1 MDGFFANNPLGE
13 DPDDESM
20 LGDNA
25 MGVARGASFLM
36 GDDPN
41 KDSVKP
47 VASSPIGDAPMG
59 EKPKENPFG
68 DDPLGLLSGVNPLG
82 GNIKPDTSFGG
93 GTNVAKPSALGPN
106 PLGDDPLGLLSGIN
120 PLGGNIK
127 PDTSFGGGTTIG
139 RPSSLGPNPLGP
151 NPLGLNP
158 LGENPLGPDPLGLGA
173 KEEAA
178 PAPAPEP
185 IPVPEPA
192 PEPEE
197 PKEVPLGGII
207 SLEDDFG
214 DGVLG
219 GIISLSD
226 PSSFSSGVFSSG
238 SSFGSG
244 VISSGSSYDDEAAS
258 GESSGEASDGSSLGS
273 GVVSGSYSY
282 DDDDNSIQIPYG
294 DGTLDSTLEGS
305 SSYYNNGSSLADDD
319 DYKPLGENVND
330 DVFSLNYAGL
340 DSADDDPLGLM
351 SGGAP
356 VNNQMGDVP
365 TAPKINDAEGMDP
378 LRALLLAGG
387 NPFGDNAKKIAPDLS
402 FGKEALKPKHFEP
415 MKASGPRVQ
424 AENVR
429 VNKPLGDNP
438 FGKDIAPDISF
449 GKESLKLKKYVP
461 KKPFEETGTLA
472 NEMLAGSNQ
481 GDESEEQPLAVDGQ
495 EVYDFEGKAAENVS
509 ILEKDTREL
518 HFEEENML
526 GYNAMGV
533 DRSASF
539 LMGADPNEVVQ
550 KAVEDFTLGDAP
562 MGVAPKVAPEM
573 KAPAPQPQQQSP
585 VKVTPLGENAL
596 SANPLGENVKPDVS
610 FDDATTVA
618 SASGLGPNPLGPDP
632 LGLLAAENKKNEN
645 AFEEKTTVK
654 PAVSEPETKKS
665 WGENPLG
672 PNPLGLNPL
681 GMNIRPDTSFGGGAA
696 VRPVGSYGSDTL
708 IKPAQPAESETLIKP
723 ASSYGEETLIKPA
736 SPYGSDTLVKPA
748 AKPVNLYEDLEP
760 AKPAPV
766 SSFAAA
772 HSTTSSLYDDLDEP
786 NEEEE
791 EEEDS
796 DERFCPECGMP
807 MVGRDSFCNRCGKK
821 VEPVGKREY
830 ERMRAKKS
838 GGSTTSR
845 SSAGSSSRNTTGSG
859 FRGNTGGN
867 GGSYGG
873 NGGSYGGNGG
883 FGGYDDDEYGRAPIP
898 TSRVRQ
904 APEIPVKLIVLGAV
918 TAVMVIVAIVCTVL
932 AISASKKDAIT
943 VLRKDSVTNGHNV
956 TETITFFSTGNKIR
970 SIKEEMV
977 IDATGMSQDD
987 INFNKEHWDKTYAD
1001 IAKASFID
1009 YSVSQDGNE
1018 IVMHLTYNFLDNK
1031 DNITTMSE
1039 LGLFKL
1045 GGNKTEAGNGDYI
1058 ALKKTLKDLQK
1069 TGYVLQE
1076 NK

>member
-41 KDSVKP
+41 KDPVKP
-47 VASSPIGDAPMG
+47 TASSPIGDAPMG

-127 PDTSFGGGTTIG
+127 PDTSFGGGTTIA
-139 RPSSLGPNPLGP
+139 RTSSLGPNPLGP
-151 NPLGLNP
+151 NPLGL
-158 LGENPLGPDPLGLGA
+158 NPLGPDPLGLGA

-185 IPVPEPA
+185 EPEPVK
-192 PEPEE
+192 EE
-197 PKEVPLGGII
+197 PKEIPLGGII

-226 PSSFSSGVFSSG
+226 PTTFSSGIISSS

-244 VISSGSSYDDEAAS
+244 VISSGSSYDDEDVSSEPAS
-258 GESSGEASDGSSLGS
+258 EPSAGASLES
-273 GVVSGSYSY
+273 GVISNGYSY

-319 DYKPLGENVND
+319 DFKPLGENVND

-356 VNNQMGDVP
+356 DNKQLGDVP
-365 TAPKINDAEGMDP
+365 SAPKNDGSEGMDP

-387 NPFGDNAKKIAPDLS
+387 NPFGDNAKNIAPDLS

-438 FGKDIAPDISF
+438 FGKDIAPDFSF
-449 GKESLKLKKYVP
+449 GKEALKLKRYVP
-461 KKPFEETGTLA
+461 KKSFEETGTLA
-472 NEMLAGSNQ
+472 DEMLANGKE
-481 GDESEEQPLAVDGQ
+481 DDVLESEEQPLAVDGQ

-562 MGVAPKVAPEM
+562 MGMAPKVHSAAKKP
-573 KAPAPQPQQQSP
+573 AQQTPAQRPVQQTPAPQKPAS
-585 VKVTPLGENAL
+585 VKPAVGNVLGENAL
-596 SANPLGENVKPDVS
+596 SSNPLGESARPDTS
-610 FDDATTVA
+610 FEDSTTVA

-645 AFEEKTTVK
+645 KFEEKPAVK
-654 PAVSEPETKKS
+654 PAASEPAEKKPF
-665 WGENPLG
+665 GENPLGLNPLG

-681 GMNIRPDTSFGGGAA
+681 GGNIRPDTSFGGSTS
-696 VRPVGSYGSDTL
+696 VRPAGSYGSDTMVKPASPYGSDTL
-708 IKPAQPAESETLIKP
+708 IKPAQPSESD
-723 ASSYGEETLIKPA
+723 TLIKPA

-830 ERMRAKKS
+830 ERIRSKKS
-838 GGSTTSR
+838 GSSTSSR
-845 SSAGSSSRNTTGSG
+845 SNSGNSSRGSSG
-859 FRGNTGGN
+859 

-873 NGGSYGGNGG
+873 NGGY
-883 FGGYDDDEYGRAPIP
+883 GGYDDDEYGRAPIP
-898 TSRVRQ
+898 SSRVRQ

-918 TAVMVIVAIVCTVL
+918 TAVMVIAAIVCTVL
-932 AISASKKDAIT
+932 AISASKKEAVT
-943 VLRKDSVTNGHNV
+943 VLHKQSVTDGHNV
-956 TETITFFSTGNKIR
+956 TETITFYSTGNKIR
-970 SIKEEMV
+970 SITEEMV

-1001 IAKASFID
+1001 LANASFID
-1009 YSVSQDGNE
+1009 YNVSQSGNE
-1018 IVMHLTYNFLDNK
+1018 ITMHLTYKSLDNK

-1039 LGLFKL
+1039 MGLFKL

-1069 TGYVLQE
+1069 SGYVLEE
-1076 NK
+1076 N

>member
-13 DPDDESM
+13 DPDGESM

-47 VASSPIGDAPMG
+47 TASSPIGDAPMG

-127 PDTSFGGGTTIG
+127 PDTSFGGGTTIAKA
-139 RPSSLGPNPLGP
+139 SSLGPNPLGP

-158 LGENPLGPDPLGLGA
+158 LGENPLGPDPIGLGA

-185 IPVPEPA
+185 VPEPVK
-192 PEPEE
+192 EE
-197 PKEVPLGGII
+197 PKEIPLGGII

-226 PSSFSSGVFSSG
+226 PTSFSSGIISG
-238 SSFGSG
+238 RSSFGSG
-244 VISSGSSYDDEAAS
+244 VVSSDASYDDENAS
-258 GESSGEASDGSSLGS
+258 SESSGEASNGSSLES
-273 GVVSGSYSY
+273 GVISSSYSY

-305 SSYYNNGSSLADDD
+305 SSYYNNGSSLGDDD
-319 DYKPLGENVND
+319 DFKPLGENVND

-340 DSADDDPLGLM
+340 DAADDDPLGLM
-351 SGGAP
+351 SSGASD
-356 VNNQMGDVP
+356 NNQLGEVP
-365 TAPKINDAEGMDP
+365 SAPKNDGSEGMDP
-378 LRALLLAGG
+378 LKALLLAGG
-387 NPFGDNAKKIAPDLS
+387 NPFGDNAKNIAPDLS

-415 MKASGPRVQ
+415 MKASGPRVH
-424 AENVR
+424 AENVQA
-429 VNKPLGDNP
+429 NNPLGDNP
-438 FGKDIAPDISF
+438 FGKDIVPDFSF
-449 GKESLKLKKYVP
+449 GKEALKPKRYVP
-461 KKPFEETGTLA
+461 KKPFEESGTLA
-472 NEMLAGSNQ
+472 NEMMAVDSQ
-481 GDESEEQPLAVDGQ
+481 GDVLESEEQPLAVNDQ
-495 EVYDFEGKAAENVS
+495 DVFNFEGKAVENVS

-550 KAVEDFTLGDAP
+550 KEVEDFTLGDAP
-562 MGVAPKVAPEM
+562 MGVAPKA
-573 KAPAPQPQQQSP
+573 KAAVQKPATRQP
-585 VKVTPLGENAL
+585 VKVPPLGENAL
-596 SANPLGENVKPDVS
+596 GANPLGENVKPDVS

-632 LGLLAAENKKNEN
+632 LGLLAAENKKNESRT
-645 AFEEKTTVK
+645 EEKVTVS
-654 PAVSEPETKKS
+654 PAVSEPAAKKPF
-665 WGENPLG
+665 GENPLGLNPLG
-672 PNPLGLNPL
+672 PNPLG
-681 GMNIRPDTSFGGGAA
+681 GNIRPDNSFGGNAA
-696 VRPVGSYGSDTL
+696 VRPTGFYGSDTL
-708 IKPAQPAESETLIKP
+708 IQPAKPVES
-723 ASSYGEETLIKPA
+723 ETLIKPA
-736 SPYGSDTLVKPA
+736 SPYGSETLVKPASPYDSETLVKPANSYDGDTLIKPA

-807 MVGRDSFCNRCGKK
+807 MMGRDSFCNRCGKK

-838 GGSTTSR
+838 GSSTTSR
-845 SSAGSSSRNTTGSG
+845 SGAGSSSRGTGSG
-859 FRGNTGGN
+859 GGFRN
-867 GGSYGG
+867 GSGG

-904 APEIPVKLIVLGAV
+904 APEIPVKLIVLGAI

-943 VLRKDSVTNGHNV
+943 VLQKQSVTNGHNV
-956 TETITFFSTGNKIR
+956 TETITFYSTGNKIR
-970 SIKEEMV
+970 SITEEMV

-1009 YSVSQDGNE
+1009 YNVSQNGNE
-1018 IVMHLTYNFLDNK
+1018 IVMHLAYNFLDNK

-1039 LGLFKL
+1039 MGLFKL

-1076 NK
+1076 N